1 MVFFFSFFRSNARRS
16 GRNLLITVLLATACA
31 PAILWAQTAPDGD
44 ISDEPIEVIV
54 TADRLDTAV
63 RAVPA
68 QVSVITAEELRESGA
83 TSVVELLERRTG
95 VSFSSYSTEAQAQVD
110 MRGFGAGSTGRV
122 LVLVDGRSINSPDLS
137 GVSWTSIPIDSV
149 ERIEVV
155 HGSAAAQYGNHAVAG
170 VINIIT
176 TAPEQPLEVRA
187 TGSIGSNNANQQ
199 RLGVGHAAP
208 WGSLS
213 ASAERFST
221 DGHRDRSAYS
231 TLGFDLK
238 TETRIGSA
246 LNLTLDGRYADVD
259 YELPGALT
267 EAQYEADPTDAANPA
282 DEARQERLGGALT
295 AEWQV
300 APTVTA
306 ELVTDY
312 SYVGTEND
320 TPSSSFSPYTSRDLH
335 TLAASPALT
344 AEWGIGAVPVRSR
357 LGVDWSRARQE
368 STSYASADRQTVSG
382 ESALTQDTLG
392 TAFSSTVY
400 LTETLDLDLAVRYDR
415 STIGAEKK
423 SAGIDEDTT
432 HQAVVFDAGAALR
445 PTQGLKLYL
454 AGGTLFRY
462 PAIDEQAD
470 LNFADQFESDLDPE
484 RGFTVESGMTI
495 AAGWGEAS
503 LGAYWLEMR
512 DEIKYVFD
520 PVTSQ
525 GANENIGATR
535 RLGVDVSAEARP
547 LDLIGVTAGYSFVRA
562 TFTDGDDEGNS
573 VPLVPE
579 HSFDGELVL
588 HPVPAVAIGQR
599 ATYRGEAY
607 QGGDSANGAAPV
619 EGVFTTDLFL
629 RVEPGRMIDAFP
641 GELSITAEV
650 TNLADVTY
658 SPVQFYSSFSDAT
671 SYYPAPG
678 REWRV
683 AASYRY

>member
-1 MVFFFSFFRSNARRS
+1 MVSFSSLFRSNARRS

-31 PAILWAQTAPDGD
+31 PAILRAQST
-44 ISDEPIEVIV
+44 DEPIEVIV

-63 RAVPA
+63 STVPA
-68 QVSVITAEELRESGA
+68 LVSVVTADDIQDSGA

-95 VSFSSYSTEAQAQVD
+95 VSFTSYSTEAEAQVD
-110 MRGFGAGSTGRV
+110 MRGFGSGSTGRV

-137 GVSWTSIPIDSV
+137 GVNWSSIPIDSV

-176 TAPEQPLEVRA
+176 TSPEQPLEVRA
-187 TGSIGSNNANQQ
+187 TGSIGSSNANQQ

-238 TETRIGSA
+238 TETRIGSV
-246 LNLTLDGRYADVD
+246 LRLTLDGRYADVD
-259 YELPGALT
+259 YELPGALA

-282 DEARQERLGGALT
+282 DEARQERLGGALS

-312 SYVGTEND
+312 SYTGTEND
-320 TPSSSFSPYTSRDLH
+320 TPSSSLSPYTSRDLH

-382 ESALTQDTLG
+382 ESVLAQDTLG
-392 TAFSSTVY
+392 TALSSTLY
-400 LTETLDLDLAVRYDR
+400 LTEALDLDLAVRYDR
-415 STIGAEKK
+415 STIGAEKE
-423 SAGIDEDTT
+423 SAEIDQDTT

-445 PTQGLKLYL
+445 PTEGLKLYL

-484 RGFTVESGMTI
+484 RGFTFESGGTI
-495 AAGWGEAS
+495 ATGGWGEAT

-512 DEIKYVFD
+512 DEIQYVTD
-520 PVTSQ
+520 PVTFQ

-535 RLGVDVSAEARP
+535 RLGLDVSAEARP

-562 TFTDGDDEGNS
+562 TFTDGDDEGNA

-579 HSFDGELVL
+579 HTVNGELAL
-588 HPVPAVAIGQR
+588 HPIPAVTIGQR
-599 ATYRGEAY
+599 AAYRGEAY
-607 QGGDSANGAAPV
+607 RGGDSANGAAPV

-658 SPVQFYSSFSDAT
+658 APVQFYYGST
-671 SYYPAPG
+671 TYYPAPG

-683 AASYRY
+683 AAAYRY